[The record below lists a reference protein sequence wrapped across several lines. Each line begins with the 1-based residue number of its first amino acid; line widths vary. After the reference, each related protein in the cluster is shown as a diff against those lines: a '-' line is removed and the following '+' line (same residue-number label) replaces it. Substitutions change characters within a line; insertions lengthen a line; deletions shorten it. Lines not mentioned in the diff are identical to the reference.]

1 MKLSTAFYEV
11 NGIVGLCGQREVF
24 TGFASAGKLYAA
36 SFADVLDEE
45 TGEGY
50 QRPRN
55 KRHSV
60 GFKNFI
66 SRPNSTTI
74 PLTFNL
80 REEWSAHWSLER
92 HEDSTATLCLSV
104 SEKCMAQVDCQH
116 RLGEL
121 QDSDVSLAFMTFI
134 GLSLRDEMSIFNVIN
149 RKAKGLSS
157 SLTDYHESQLAENLK
172 QDDPHLYI
180 ALRLNEDRKSPWYK
194 LIKYGGKNTSGL
206 KRRTSLRMMQ
216 KSVRKLLGQAPH
228 LRSDPDVAY
237 VLISDFWRAVAAVF
251 PDEWSDHRHHLISK
265 GIGLYALMGV
275 LGDIVNSTPVDN
287 LTAENCACRLR
298 DLTGK
303 IDWGTNGTFSNA
315 GGQKG
320 VKEAHAALRGVL
332 EL

>member
-1 MKLSTAFYEV
+1 MKRNTSFYEV
-11 NGIVGLCGQREVF
+11 QGIVGFCGNREVF
-24 TGFASAGKLYAA
+24 TGFAPAGRLYAA

-60 GFKNFI
+60 SFKNFI
-66 SRPNSTTI
+66 SRPNATTI

-80 REEWSAHWSLER
+80 RQEWSEYWALRR
-92 HEDSTATLCLSV
+92 HRGGTATLCLSV
-104 SEKCMAQVDCQH
+104 AEKCMAQVDCQH

-121 QDSDVSLAFMTFI
+121 RDSDVSLAFMTFI
-134 GLSLRDEMSIFNVIN
+134 GLSLRDEMAIFNVIN
-149 RKAKGLSS
+149 GKAKGLSS
-157 SLTDYHESQLAENLK
+157 SLTDYHESQLAEDLK
-172 QDDPHLYI
+172 KDDPHLYI
-180 ALRLNEDRKSPWYK
+180 ALRLNDDSQSPWYK

-216 KSVRKLLGQAPH
+216 KSVRKVLGQAAH

-237 VLISDFWRAVAAVF
+237 LLIADFWRAVATVF

-265 GIGLYALMGV
+265 GIGLYALMGI
-275 LGDIVNSTPVDN
+275 LGDIVNSTPAVN
-287 LTAENCACRLR
+287 LTAEHCESKLR
-298 DLTGK
+298 GLVGK
-303 IDWGTNGTFSNA
+303 IDWGTEGTFSDA

-320 VKEAHAALRGVL
+320 VKEAHATLRRVLAL
-332 EL
+332 